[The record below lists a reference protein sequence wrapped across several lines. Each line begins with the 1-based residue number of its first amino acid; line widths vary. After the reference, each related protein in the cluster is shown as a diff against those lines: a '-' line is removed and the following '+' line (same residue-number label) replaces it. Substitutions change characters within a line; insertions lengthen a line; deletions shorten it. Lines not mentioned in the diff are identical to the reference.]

1 MHGAG
6 WEFARGVAQDKSG
19 GEHILRR
26 NLVGDIHEL
35 GLRCDAQNDP
45 LHRAD
50 VVIAP
55 AKIRRQ
61 RDDWGRTPHEFI
73 LHFARIPPAFQV

>member
-6 WEFARGVAQDKSG
+6 RKFARSVAQNKSG
-19 GEHILRR
+19 GEHVLGR
-26 NLVGDIHEL
+26 NLMGDIHEL
-35 GLRCDAQNDP
+35 GFRCDAQDDP

-50 VVIAP
+50 VVIAI
-55 AKIRRQ
+55 AKVRRQ

>member
-1 MHGAG
+1 MHGARR
-6 WEFARGVAQDKSG
+6 ELARGVAQNKGG

-26 NLVGDIHEL
+26 NLVGNIHEL
-35 GLRCDAQNDP
+35 GLRCDAQDDP

-50 VVIAP
+50 VVIAT

-61 RDDWGRTPHEFI
+61 RDDWDRTLHEFI
-73 LHFARIPPAFQV
+73 LHFTRIPYAFQV